1 MHKPD
6 ASRDALMPRP
16 PRGMGPGLV
25 IALAIHVL
33 LVIALAI
40 GVNWRSSEPAA
51 VEAELWAAV
60 PQTAAPKAAAPDPKP
75 EPKPEPPPEPPPP
88 PPPPKVTAPPRPSAD
103 AQIAIEKAKREA
115 ERREQQR
122 EEAERKEKELAKKR
136 AEEKAEKERLA
147 KEEAERER
155 IEKAKAEE
163 ARKLAEKKQQEAEAR
178 RKKEE
183 AERDKRLAEAREA
196 NLKRILGQAGAS
208 GGPGATG
215 SAQHSAGPSAGYA
228 GRIVARVRPNIVFTD
243 SISGNP
249 EAEVRI
255 TLSPDGRILS
265 QRLTKSSG
273 VKAWDDAVQ
282 RAIDRTEVLPRDTD
296 GRVPS
301 SMVLSFRP
309 QM

>member
-1 MHKPD
+1 
-6 ASRDALMPRP
+6 
-16 PRGMGPGLV
+16 MGPGLV

-51 VEAELWAAV
+51 VEAVLWAAV
-60 PQTAAPKAAAPDPKP
+60 PQVAAPKAAEP
-75 EPKPEPPPEPPPP
+75 EPKPEPQPEPEPKPKPEPEPPPP
-88 PPPPKVTAPPRPSAD
+88 PPPPKVTAPPRPSVD

-122 EEAERKEKELAKKR
+122 EEAERKKKELAKKQ

-163 ARKLAEKKQQEAEAR
+163 ARKLAEKKKQEAEAR

-183 AERDKRLAEAREA
+183 AEQAARLAKQREA
-196 NLKRILGQAGAS
+196 NLDRIRAMAGAS
-208 GGPGATG
+208 GDPSSTG

-282 RAIDRTEVLPRDTD
+282 RAIDRTEVLPKDTD